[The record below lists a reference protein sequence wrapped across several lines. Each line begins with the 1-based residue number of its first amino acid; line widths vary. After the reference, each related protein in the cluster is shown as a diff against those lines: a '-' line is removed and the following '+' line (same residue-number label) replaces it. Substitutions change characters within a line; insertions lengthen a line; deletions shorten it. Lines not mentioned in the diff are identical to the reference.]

1 MLELFERGG
10 IMMYPLLL
18 ASLIALAFTIE
29 RAIALR
35 KRKILVPEI
44 ISVVNNFSSLKDIDL
59 AKNICIKY
67 SGPLSNII
75 LMGLDNY
82 DLPKTDM
89 HELLENQ
96 GRQEIRTLQKG
107 LGVLETIASISPLMG
122 LLGTVL
128 GMIQVFAV
136 IQDQGIGQTAALSG
150 GISQALVTTVV
161 GLFIGIPTLIAY
173 NYFSGRAENFILDIE
188 KYANTLIQ
196 KINKIKADG
205 LK

>member
-82 DLPKTDM
+82 ELAKSDM

-107 LGVLETIASISPLMG
+107 LGVLETMHRFPL
-122 LLGTVL
+122 
-128 GMIQVFAV
+128 
-136 IQDQGIGQTAALSG
+136 
-150 GISQALVTTVV
+150 
-161 GLFIGIPTLIAY
+161 
-173 NYFSGRAENFILDIE
+173 
-188 KYANTLIQ
+188 
-196 KINKIKADG
+196 
-205 LK
+205 